1 MEISKLSGCVN
12 FERNAFLTTMFLHRF
27 RVDQFTREAETSPC
41 GDSAVAA
48 WADILVSDGPSLRH
62 PRQANRGG
70 EGSEKKQDKENAL
83 TQK

>member
-62 PRQANRGG
+62 PDKQIVAARAAKKNRT
-70 EGSEKKQDKENAL
+70 KK
-83 TQK
+83 TR